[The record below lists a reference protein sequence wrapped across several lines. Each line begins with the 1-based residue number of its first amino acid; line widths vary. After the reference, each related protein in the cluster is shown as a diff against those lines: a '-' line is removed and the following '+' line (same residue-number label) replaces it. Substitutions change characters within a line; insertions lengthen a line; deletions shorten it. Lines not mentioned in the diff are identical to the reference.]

1 MCGMKILILGAGG
14 VGGYFGGRLIQSGA
28 DVCFLVRPGRAAQLA
43 ADGLQVESPHGN
55 FQVKVQAITAD
66 QLHSQWDLI
75 ALSPK
80 AYDLEDAIETLRPA
94 MAEQA
99 CLLPLLNGMAH
110 MDRLDAVFGAHR
122 VLGGVAHIAATLSQS
137 GVVRQLNPL
146 HILTVGHR
154 EPAQA
159 PVARAFFEAC
169 DAASFDAIYAQDVTQ
184 TLWDKWTFLATLAG
198 STTLF
203 RSGVGAVTAKPEGA
217 ALMDR
222 MYKECL
228 AVAAASGQ
236 PVGEAA
242 QDKARGILMA
252 PGSDFT
258 ASMLR
263 DLLANQRTEH
273 EHILGDMA
281 RRAAASGMDAPLITA
296 AYIHMVAETSG
307 APRAS

>member
-1 MCGMKILILGAGG
+1 MRNMKILILGAGG
-14 VGGYFGGRLIQSGA
+14 VGGYFGGRLIQSGTN
-28 DVCFLVRPGRAAQLA
+28 VSFLVRPGRAAQLA

-55 FQVKVQAITAD
+55 FQVAAKAITAD
-66 QLHSQWDLI
+66 QLHGDWDLI
-75 ALSPK
+75 VLSPK
-80 AYDLEDAIETLRPA
+80 AYDLDDAIETLRPA
-94 MAEQA
+94 MAQKA
-99 CLLPLLNGMAH
+99 CLLPLLNGVAH
-110 MDRLDAVFGAHR
+110 MDQLDATFGAPR
-122 VLGGVAHIAATLSQS
+122 VLGGVAHIAATLSKA

-146 HILTVGHR
+146 HILTMGHR

-159 PVARAFFEAC
+159 PLARAFFEAC
-169 DAASFDAIYAQDVTQ
+169 KAANFDAIYSKDITQ

-217 ALMDR
+217 ALMTR
-222 MYKECL
+222 MYGECL
-228 AVAAASGQ
+228 AVAAAFGQ

-242 QDKARGILMA
+242 QEKARGILMA

-263 DLLANQRTEH
+263 DLLGNQRTEH

-281 RRAAASGMDAPLITA
+281 RRATAKGIDAPLITA

-307 APRAS
+307 APRAA

>member
-1 MCGMKILILGAGG
+1 MRNMKILILGAGG
-14 VGGYFGGRLIQSGA
+14 VGGYFGGRLIQSGT
-28 DVCFLVRPGRAAQLA
+28 DVSFLVRPGRAAQLA

-55 FQVKVQAITAD
+55 FRVAAKAITAE
-66 QLHSQWDLI
+66 QLHGEWDLI
-75 ALSPK
+75 VLSPK
-80 AYDLEDAIETLRPA
+80 AYDLDDAIETLRPA
-94 MAEQA
+94 MTQKA
-99 CLLPLLNGMAH
+99 CLLPLLNGVAH
-110 MDRLDAVFGAHR
+110 MDQLDATFGAPR
-122 VLGGVAHIAATLSQS
+122 VLGGVAHIAATLSKA
-137 GVVRQLNPL
+137 GIVRQLNPL
-146 HILTVGHR
+146 HILTMGHR

-159 PVARAFFEAC
+159 PLARAFFDAC
-169 DAASFDAIYAQDVTQ
+169 KAANFDAIYSEDITQ

-217 ALMDR
+217 ALMTR
-222 MYKECL
+222 MYGECL
-228 AVAAASGQ
+228 AVAAAFGQ

-242 QDKARGILMA
+242 QEKARGILMA

-263 DLLANQRTEH
+263 DLLGNQRTEH

-281 RRAAASGMDAPLITA
+281 RRATAKGIDAPLITA

-307 APRAS
+307 APRAA

>member
-1 MCGMKILILGAGG
+1 
-14 VGGYFGGRLIQSGA
+14 
-28 DVCFLVRPGRAAQLA
+28 
-43 ADGLQVESPHGN
+43 
-55 FQVKVQAITAD
+55 
-66 QLHSQWDLI
+66 
-75 ALSPK
+75 
-80 AYDLEDAIETLRPA
+80 
-94 MAEQA
+94 
-99 CLLPLLNGMAH
+99 LPLLNGVAH
-110 MDRLDAVFGAHR
+110 MDQLDATFGAPR
-122 VLGGVAHIAATLSQS
+122 VLGGVAHIAATLSKA

-146 HILTVGHR
+146 HILTMGHR

-159 PVARAFFEAC
+159 PLARAFFEAC
-169 DAASFDAIYAQDVTQ
+169 KAASFDAIYSEDITQ

-217 ALMDR
+217 ALMTR
-222 MYKECL
+222 MYGECL
-228 AVAAASGQ
+228 AVAAAFGQ

-242 QDKARGILMA
+242 QEKARGILMA

-263 DLLANQRTEH
+263 DLLGNQRTEH

-281 RRAAASGMDAPLITA
+281 RRATAKGIDAPLITA

-307 APRAS
+307 APRAA

>member
-1 MCGMKILILGAGG
+1 MRNMKILILGAGG
-14 VGGYFGGRLIQSGA
+14 VGGYFGGRLIQSGT
-28 DVCFLVRPGRAAQLA
+28 DVSFLVRPGRAAQLA

-55 FQVKVQAITAD
+55 FQVAAKAITAD
-66 QLHSQWDLI
+66 QLHGDWDLI
-75 ALSPK
+75 VLSPK
-80 AYDLEDAIETLRPA
+80 AYDLDDAIETLRPA
-94 MAEQA
+94 MAQTA
-99 CLLPLLNGMAH
+99 CLLPLLNGVAH
-110 MDRLDAVFGAHR
+110 MDQLDATFGAPR
-122 VLGGVAHIAATLSQS
+122 VLGGVAHIAATLSKA

-146 HILTVGHR
+146 HILTMGNR

-159 PVARAFFEAC
+159 PLARAFFEAC
-169 DAASFDAIYAQDVTQ
+169 KAANFDAIYSKDITQ

-217 ALMDR
+217 ALMTR
-222 MYKECL
+222 MYGECL
-228 AVAAASGQ
+228 AVAAAFGQ

-242 QDKARGILMA
+242 QEKARGILMA

-263 DLLANQRTEH
+263 DLLGNQRTEH

-281 RRAAASGMDAPLITA
+281 RRATAKGIDAPLITA

-307 APRAS
+307 APRAA

>member
-1 MCGMKILILGAGG
+1 MRNLKLLILGAGG
-14 VGGYFGGRLIQSGA
+14 VGGYFGGRLIQSGT
-28 DVCFLVRPGRAAQLA
+28 DVSFLVRPGRAAQLA

-55 FQVKVQAITAD
+55 FQVTAKAITAD
-66 QLHSQWDLI
+66 QLHGDWDLI
-75 ALSPK
+75 VLSPK
-80 AYDLEDAIETLRPA
+80 AYDLDDAIETLRPA
-94 MAEQA
+94 MAQTA
-99 CLLPLLNGMAH
+99 CLLPLLNGVAH
-110 MDRLDAVFGAHR
+110 MDQLDATFGAHR
-122 VLGGVAHIAATLSQS
+122 VLGGVAHIAATLSKA

-146 HILTVGHR
+146 HILTMGHR

-159 PVARAFFEAC
+159 TLARAFFEAC
-169 DAASFDAIYAQDVTQ
+169 KAANFDAIYSEDITQ

-217 ALMDR
+217 ALMTR
-222 MYKECL
+222 MYGECL
-228 AVAAASGQ
+228 AVATAFGQ

-263 DLLANQRTEH
+263 DLLGDQRTEH

-281 RRAAASGMDAPLITA
+281 RRATAKGIDAPLITA

-307 APRAS
+307 APRAA

>member
-1 MCGMKILILGAGG
+1 MKILILGAGG

-43 ADGLQVESPHGN
+43 ADGLRVESPHGN
-55 FQVKVQAITAD
+55 FQTAAKAVTAD
-66 QLHSQWDLI
+66 QLHDDWDLI
-75 ALSPK
+75 VLSPK
-80 AYDLEDAIETLRPA
+80 AYDLDSAIETLRPA
-94 MAEQA
+94 MGGRA

-110 MDRLDAVFGAHR
+110 MDRLDDAFGADR
-122 VLGGVAHIAATLSQS
+122 VLGGVAHIAANLSKE

-146 HILTVGHR
+146 HILTMGHR
-154 EPAQA
+154 ELSQA
-159 PVARAFFEAC
+159 PLARAFFEAC
-169 DAASFDAIYAQDVTQ
+169 DAAAFDAIYAQDVTQ

-217 ALMDR
+217 ALMAR
-222 MYKECL
+222 MYGECL
-228 AVAAASGQ
+228 AVAAAAGQ
-236 PVGEAA
+236 PVGETA

-281 RRAAASGMDAPLITA
+281 RRAAAKGMDAPLITA

-307 APRAS
+307 APRAA

>member
-1 MCGMKILILGAGG
+1 
-14 VGGYFGGRLIQSGA
+14 
-28 DVCFLVRPGRAAQLA
+28 
-43 ADGLQVESPHGN
+43 
-55 FQVKVQAITAD
+55 
-66 QLHSQWDLI
+66 
-75 ALSPK
+75 
-80 AYDLEDAIETLRPA
+80 
-94 MAEQA
+94 
-99 CLLPLLNGMAH
+99 
-110 MDRLDAVFGAHR
+110 
-122 VLGGVAHIAATLSQS
+122 VLGGVAHIAATLSRE

-146 HILTVGHR
+146 HILTMGHR
-154 EPAQA
+154 EASQA
-159 PVARAFFEAC
+159 GLARAFFEAC
-169 DAASFDAIYAQDVTQ
+169 DAAAFDAIYAQDVTQ

-217 ALMDR
+217 ALMTR
-222 MYKECL
+222 MYGECL
-228 AVAAASGQ
+228 AVAAAAGQ
-236 PVGEAA
+236 PVGETA

-281 RRAAASGMDAPLITA
+281 RRAAATGMDAPLITA

-307 APRAS
+307 APRAA